1 MAEEPS
7 FWALLLQ
14 DPTFWALVG
23 LILFFA
29 LIIYMKVPGKLTAAL
44 DNRAETIRT
53 ELEQARRLREEAQA
67 LLAEY
72 QRKAREAEAEVEE
85 IIDQA
90 KREAEAFGAE
100 AKKRVEDYVVSRTRM
115 AEGKIAQ
122 AEAQAIREVR
132 SLSADVA
139 IGAAQ
144 RILAAR
150 ARGAAAEGLI
160 NQAIDDVKSRLH

>member
-1 MAEEPS
+1 MLE
-7 FWALLLQ
+7 

-23 LILFFA
+23 LILFLA
-29 LIIYMKVPGKLTAAL
+29 LIIYMKVPGKVTGGL

-90 KREAEAFGAE
+90 KREANAYGSE
-100 AKKRVEDYVVSRTRM
+100 AKKRVEDYVASRTKM
-115 AEGKIAQ
+115 AEEKIAQ

-132 SLSADVA
+132 ALSADVA
-139 IGAAQ
+139 ISASQ

-150 ARGAAAEGLI
+150 ARGAAADGLI
-160 NQAIDDVKSRLH
+160 NQAIEDVKTKLH

>member
-1 MAEEPS
+1 MLE
-7 FWALLLQ
+7 

-23 LILFFA
+23 LILFFVV
-29 LIIYMKVPGKLTAAL
+29 IIYMKVPGKLTAAL
-44 DNRAETIRT
+44 DNRAETIRA
-53 ELEQARRLREEAQA
+53 ELEQARKLREEAQA

-72 QRKAREAEAEVEE
+72 QRKAREADAEVEE

-90 KREAEAFGAE
+90 RREAEAFGAE

-132 SLSADVA
+132 ALSADVA

-160 NQAIDDVKSRLH
+160 NQAIDDVKSKLH

>member
-1 MAEEPS
+1 MLEDA
-7 FWALLLQ
+7 
-14 DPTFWALVG
+14 TFWALVG
-23 LILFFA
+23 LILFLA
-29 LIIYMKVPGKLTAAL
+29 LIVYMKVPGKLTAAL

-90 KREAEAFGAE
+90 RREADAFGAE
-100 AKKRVEDYVVSRTRM
+100 AKKRVEDYVVSRTKM

-144 RILAAR
+144 RILSAR

-160 NQAIDDVKSRLH
+160 KQAIDDVKAKLH

>member
-1 MAEEPS
+1 MLE
-7 FWALLLQ
+7 

-23 LILFFA
+23 LILFFV

-44 DNRAETIRT
+44 DNRAETIRA
-53 ELEQARRLREEAQA
+53 ELEQARKLREEAQA

-72 QRKAREAEAEVEE
+72 QRKAREADAEVEE

-90 KREAEAFGAE
+90 RREAEAFGAE

-132 SLSADVA
+132 ALSADVA

-160 NQAIDDVKSRLH
+160 NQAIDDVKSKLH

>member
-1 MAEEPS
+1 MLE
-7 FWALLLQ
+7 

-23 LILFFA
+23 LILFLA
-29 LIIYMKVPGKLTAAL
+29 LIVYMKVPGKLTAAL

-90 KREAEAFGAE
+90 RREADAFGAE
-100 AKKRVEDYVVSRTRM
+100 AKKRVEDYVVSRTKM

-144 RILAAR
+144 RILSAR

-160 NQAIDDVKSRLH
+160 KQAIDDVKAKLH

>member
-1 MAEEPS
+1 MLEDA
-7 FWALLLQ
+7 
-14 DPTFWALVG
+14 TFWAFVG
-23 LILFFA
+23 LVLFLA
-29 LIIYMKVPGKLTAAL
+29 LIVYMKVPGKIASAL

-53 ELEQARRLREEAQA
+53 ELEQARKLREEAQA

-90 KREAEAFGAE
+90 KLEAEAFGAE
-100 AKKRVEDYVVSRTRM
+100 AKKRVEDYVASRTKM

-139 IGAAQ
+139 IAASQ

-160 NQAIDDVKSRLH
+160 TQAIDDVKAKLH

>member
-1 MAEEPS
+1 MFE
-7 FWALLLQ
+7 

-29 LIIYMKVPGKLTAAL
+29 LIIYMKVPGKLTGAL

-53 ELEQARRLREEAQA
+53 ELEQARKLREEAQA

-90 KREAEAFGAE
+90 KREADAFGSE
-100 AKKRVEDYVVSRTRM
+100 AKKRVEDYVASRTKM
-115 AEGKIAQ
+115 AEAKIAQ
-122 AEAQAIREVR
+122 AEAQAIR
-132 SLSADVA
+132 
-139 IGAAQ
+139 
-144 RILAAR
+144 
-150 ARGAAAEGLI
+150 
-160 NQAIDDVKSRLH
+160 

>member
-1 MAEEPS
+1 MLEDA
-7 FWALLLQ
+7 
-14 DPTFWALVG
+14 TFWAMIG
-23 LILFFA
+23 LILFLA
-29 LIIYMKVPGKLTAAL
+29 LIVYMKVPGKLTAAL

-53 ELEQARRLREEAQA
+53 ELEQARKLREEAQA

-72 QRKAREAEAEVEE
+72 QRKAREAEHEAEE

-90 KREAEAFGAE
+90 RREAEAFGAE
-100 AKKRVEDYVVSRTRM
+100 AKKRVEDYVVSRTKM

-144 RILAAR
+144 RILSAR

-160 NQAIDDVKSRLH
+160 KQAIDDVKAKLH

>member
-1 MAEEPS
+1 MLEDA
-7 FWALLLQ
+7 
-14 DPTFWALVG
+14 TFWAFIGFVV
-23 LILFFA
+23 FFA
-29 LIIYMKVPGKLTAAL
+29 IVLYLRVPGKMTAAL

-53 ELEQARRLREEAQA
+53 ELEQARKLREEAQA

-90 KREAEAFGAE
+90 KHEAEAFGVE
-100 AKKRVEDYVVSRTRM
+100 AKQRVEDYVASRTRM
-115 AEGKIAQ
+115 AEEKIAQ
-122 AEAQAIREVR
+122 AEAQALREVR

-139 IGAAQ
+139 ITASQ

-150 ARGAAAEGLI
+150 SRGAAAEALI
-160 NQAIDDVKSRLH
+160 KTAIDDVKAKLH

>member
-1 MAEEPS
+1 MLEDA
-7 FWALLLQ
+7 
-14 DPTFWALVG
+14 TFWALVG
-23 LILFFA
+23 LILFLA
-29 LIIYMKVPGKLTAAL
+29 LIVYMKVPGKITAAL

-53 ELEQARRLREEAQA
+53 ELEQARKLREEAQA

-90 KREAEAFGAE
+90 RREAEAFGAE
-100 AKKRVEDYVVSRTRM
+100 AKKRVEDYVVSRTKM

-144 RILAAR
+144 RILSAR

-160 NQAIDDVKSRLH
+160 KQAIDDVKAKLH

>member
-1 MAEEPS
+1 MLEDA
-7 FWALLLQ
+7 
-14 DPTFWALVG
+14 TFWALVG

-53 ELEQARRLREEAQA
+53 ELEQARKLREEAQA

-90 KREAEAFGAE
+90 RREAEAFGAE
-100 AKKRVEDYVVSRTRM
+100 AKKRVEDYVVSRTKM

-144 RILAAR
+144 RILSAR

-160 NQAIDDVKSRLH
+160 KQAIDDVKAKLH

>member
-1 MAEEPS
+1 MFE
-7 FWALLLQ
+7 

-23 LILFFA
+23 LIIFV
-29 LIIYMKVPGKLTAAL
+29 IIVVWMKVPGKLAAAL

-53 ELEQARRLREEAQA
+53 ELEQARKLREEAQA

-90 KREAEAFGAE
+90 KREADAFGAD
-100 AKKRVEDYVVSRTRM
+100 ARRRVEEYVASRTRM
-115 AEGKIAQ
+115 AEEKITQ
-122 AEAQAIREVR
+122 AEAQALREVR
-132 SLSADVA
+132 SQSADVA
-139 IGAAQ
+139 IAAAQ

-150 ARGAAAEGLI
+150 ARGAAADGLI
-160 NQAIDDVKSRLH
+160 DQAIDDVRAKLH

>member
-1 MAEEPS
+1 MLEDA
-7 FWALLLQ
+7 
-14 DPTFWALVG
+14 TFWAMIG
-23 LILFFA
+23 LFLFLG
-29 LIIYMKVPGKLTAAL
+29 LIIYMKVPGKLVGAL

-53 ELEQARRLREEAQA
+53 ELEQARKLREDAQA

-90 KREAEAFGAE
+90 RREAEAFGSE
-100 AKKRVEDYVVSRTRM
+100 AKKRVEDYVVSRTKM

-160 NQAIDDVKSRLH
+160 KQAIDDVKAKLH

>member
-1 MAEEPS
+1 MLE
-7 FWALLLQ
+7 

-23 LILFFA
+23 LILFLA
-29 LIIYMKVPGKLTAAL
+29 LIVYMKVPGKLTAAL
-44 DNRAETIRT
+44 DNRAEAIRT

-67 LLAEY
+67 LLADY

-90 KREAEAFGAE
+90 RREAEALEAE
-100 AKKRVEDYVVSRTRM
+100 ARKRVDDYVASRTKM

-132 SLSADVA
+132 SLSTDVA
-139 IGAAQ
+139 IAAAQ

-150 ARGAAAEGLI
+150 ARGATADGLI
-160 NQAIDDVKSRLH
+160 KQAIDDVKAKLH

>member
-1 MAEEPS
+1 MFE
-7 FWALLLQ
+7 

-23 LILFFA
+23 LILFFIVI
-29 LIIYMKVPGKLTAAL
+29 LYMKVPSKLTAAL
-44 DNRAETIRT
+44 DNRADTIRA
-53 ELEQARRLREEAQA
+53 ELEQARKLREEAQA

-90 KREAEAFGAE
+90 KREADAFGSE
-100 AKKRVEDYVVSRTRM
+100 AKKRVEDYVASRTRM
-115 AEGKIAQ
+115 AEEKIAQ
-122 AEAQAIREVR
+122 AEAQALREVR

-139 IGAAQ
+139 ISASQ

-150 ARGAAAEGLI
+150 ARGAAADGLI
-160 NQAIDDVKSRLH
+160 KQAIEDVKTKLH

>member
-1 MAEEPS
+1 MLE
-7 FWALLLQ
+7 

-29 LIIYMKVPGKLTAAL
+29 LIIWMKVPGKLTSAL
-44 DNRAETIRT
+44 DNRADTIRT

-90 KREAEAFGAE
+90 KREADAFGSE
-100 AKKRVEDYVVSRTRM
+100 ARKRVADYVASRTRM
-115 AEGKIAQ
+115 AEEKIAQ

-132 SLSADVA
+132 ARSADVA
-139 IGAAQ
+139 IAASQ

-150 ARGAAAEGLI
+150 ARGATADGLI
-160 NQAIDDVKSRLH
+160 KQAIEDVKSKLH